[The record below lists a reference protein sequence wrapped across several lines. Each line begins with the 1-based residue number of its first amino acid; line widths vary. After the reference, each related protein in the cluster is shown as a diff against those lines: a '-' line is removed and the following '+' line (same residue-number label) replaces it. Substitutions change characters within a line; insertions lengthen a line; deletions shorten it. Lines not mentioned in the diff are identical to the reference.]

1 MALKNFVEPGFQ
13 CSLVCQRHWD
23 PRQIEQAGAQT
34 EVAGRPVDR
43 AVASQRSSSQCADDN
58 GRRITMHSINVVHA
72 APINTGAWSM
82 SNTSEPDYTI
92 SIIERDD
99 LSIVCEGG
107 IEISEPMDRQK
118 AKSWANQYQ
127 LWRQGR
133 CCVCGSAITR
143 PDDPWETYSV
153 SSSLGAD

>member
-1 MALKNFVEPGFQ
+1 
-13 CSLVCQRHWD
+13 
-23 PRQIEQAGAQT
+23 
-34 EVAGRPVDR
+34 
-43 AVASQRSSSQCADDN
+43 
-58 GRRITMHSINVVHA
+58 MHSINLVHA

-92 SIIERDD
+92 NIIERDG

-107 IEISEPMDRQK
+107 IEISKPMDRQK

-143 PDDPWETYSV
+143 PDDLWEANCDGGNAPPNKPDAAAYRP
-153 SSSLGAD
+153 